1 MGTFEQIKKAILKTQ
16 PSLDENKIV
25 PKALLKEDLAID
37 SLAQVELALALEDAF
52 GLSLSDAE
60 LDDTATVSDVV
71 SLIETSLKNQNA

>member
-1 MGTFEQIKKAILKTQ
+1 MGIFEQIKQAILKTQ
-16 PSLDENKIV
+16 PSIDENKIV
-25 PKALLKEDLAID
+25 PRALLKEDLAID

-71 SLIETSLKNQNA
+71 SLVETCLKNQNA